1 MQVPI
6 IAYIIKT
13 RKCLFNT
20 NFVQID
26 KVTENMTKVISEI

>member
-13 RKCLFNT
+13 RKCLFNK

-26 KVTENMTKVISEI
+26 KVTENLTKVISEI